1 MSMKRILVSGGTGYI
16 GSALVKH
23 LLGRGDDVTV
33 LTRGDS
39 APGTPRRVHWE
50 PHTPGDWAKAVD
62 GVDAVVN
69 LAGERAVGVRF
80 TEANKRRI
88 HDSRVVTTRNIVSA
102 IAGAAVKPRVLV
114 SVSGIGYYGDH
125 PASEPLDES
134 HAPGDDFLARLCVD
148 WEGEAQ
154 KASVY
159 GVRVINPRM
168 GIVFGP
174 GGGALETMAL
184 PFKLFVGGKI
194 GSGRQGIS
202 WVHLDDAV
210 AALTLCI
217 DDESMP
223 AKVNVCSPNPASNS
237 EVSAAIAK
245 ALHRPNWLPA
255 PSFGLKALFGEGAEP
270 ILTGQYAVPAVL
282 APRLGFT
289 KATLSEAVLDGLSDA

>member
-1 MSMKRILVSGGTGYI
+1 MKRVVVSGGTGYI
-16 GSALVKH
+16 GSALVRH
-23 LLGRGDDVTV
+23 LLSRGDEVTV
-33 LTRGDS
+33 LTRGES
-39 APGTPRRVHWE
+39 SSGTPRRAHWDPE
-50 PHTPGDWAKAVD
+50 TPGAWGQALD

-102 IAGAAVKPRVLV
+102 IAAAAVKPRVLV

-134 HAPGDDFLARLCVD
+134 HGPGDDFLARLCVQ

-154 KASVY
+154 KASQY
-159 GVRVINPRM
+159 GVRVVNPRM

-194 GSGRQGIS
+194 GSGQQGIS

-223 AKVNVCSPNPASNS
+223 AKVNVCSPNPASNAEIS
-237 EVSAAIAK
+237 QAIAT

-255 PSFGLKALFGEGAEP
+255 PSFGLKMLFGEGAEP
-270 ILTGQYAVPAVL
+270 ILTGQYAVPGVL
-282 APRLGFT
+282 TPRLSFT
-289 KATLSEAVLDGLSDA
+289 KATLLEAVRDGLGGA

>member
-1 MSMKRILVSGGTGYI
+1 MKRIVVSGGTGYI

-23 LLGRGDDVTV
+23 LLSRGDEVTV
-33 LTRGDS
+33 LTRGES
-39 APGTPRRVHWE
+39 RSGTPRRVQWDPE
-50 PHTPGDWAKAVD
+50 ASGEWGQALD
-62 GVDAVVN
+62 GADAVVN

-80 TEANKRRI
+80 TETNKRRI
-88 HDSRVVTTRNIVSA
+88 RDSRLVTTRNIVSA
-102 IAGAAVKPRVLV
+102 IAHAAVKPRVLV

-134 HAPGDDFLARLCVD
+134 HGPGDDFLARLCVE
-148 WEGEAQ
+148 WEAEAQ
-154 KASVY
+154 KATQY
-159 GVRVINPRM
+159 GVRVVNPRM

-194 GSGRQGIS
+194 GSGEQGVS

-237 EVSAAIAK
+237 EISQAIAT

-255 PSFGLKALFGEGAEP
+255 PSFGLKMLFGEGAEP
-270 ILTGQYAVPAVL
+270 ILTGQYAVPVALQHRAFAFSRSELKDAVASSL
-282 APRLGFT
+282 R
-289 KATLSEAVLDGLSDA
+289 